1 MFGNSSYQ
9 VAGTNTLVNA
19 AINKLKGTGLPSNL
33 DTLLKLATA
42 INLNPTFA
50 GDLYDGVISDLDTL
64 NKIANSINDDDDFY
78 GSMLGLLST
87 KVDTTATALWQK
99 YKLTESTGD
108 ALTPGVYD
116 YNSITNPGIYGLGD
130 GSSVTM
136 SHAPSDFAS
145 AAKAILKIDKYTGT
159 GDMSQTLIDLST
171 MITYT
176 RTYYSSWQAWVTVV
190 DLNVASTWQQFKL
203 TENTGEAQ
211 NSSETDY
218 DNLTTAGVF
227 GLPNG
232 SSLSHAPSGFSS
244 STHGI
249 ICVSSYASR
258 LFQYLIDTSN
268 GTVFTRVYDSSSWS
282 TWV

>member
-1 MFGNSSYQ
+1 MFGNNSYQ
-9 VAGTNTLVNA
+9 VAGTNALVNI
-19 AINKLKGTGLPSNL
+19 AINKLKGAGLPSNL
-33 DTLLKLATA
+33 DTLQKLAAA

-50 GDLYDGVISDLDTL
+50 SNLYDGVISDLNTL

-78 GSMLGLLST
+78 GSMLGLLSA

-108 ALTPGVYD
+108 AIAPGLTDYD
-116 YNSITNPGIYGLGD
+116 NINTPAIYGLTD
-130 GSSVTM
+130 GSSTVM
-136 SHAPSDFAS
+136 SNAPSGFTS
-145 AAKAILKIDKYTGT
+145 TAKAILRIEAYTG
-159 GDMSQTLIDLST
+159 GLLQTLVNLSSQ
-171 MITYT
+171 IVYT
-176 RTYYSSWQAWVTVV
+176 RSYVGSWQSWVKVV

-227 GLPNG
+227 GLPDG
-232 SSLSHAPSGFSS
+232 SSLSNAPSGFSS

-258 LFQYLIDTSN
+258 LSQYLIDTSN
-268 GTVFTRVYDSSSWS
+268 GAVFTRVYDSSSWS
-282 TWV
+282 SWV